1 MLRSCPYE
9 ADWRSLDKLRYLETL
24 KASGISEAPARA
36 HPEALAQAFAETPDL
51 ATKSDLRET
60 ESRLESRV
68 REAELRLEA
77 KIEASRTEIIK
88 WFVTSLFA
96 QAAVIVALL
105 KLLP

>member
-1 MLRSCPYE
+1 MGSI
-9 ADWRSLDKLRYLETL
+9 AFDKLKYLETL
-24 KASGISEAPARA
+24 KASGISEAQARA
-36 HPEALAQAFAETPDL
+36 HTEALAQAFAETPDL
-51 ATKSDLRET
+51 ATRTDLDA
-60 ESRLESRV
+60 RV

-77 KIEASRTEIIK
+77 KIEASRSDIIK

>member
-1 MLRSCPYE
+1 MGRITF
-9 ADWRSLDKLRYLETL
+9 DKLKYLETL
-24 KASGISEAPARA
+24 KAGGIPEVPARA
-36 HPEALAQAFAETPDL
+36 HTEALAQALAETPDL
-51 ATKSDLRET
+51 ATKSDLDA
-60 ESRLESRV
+60 RV

>member
-1 MLRSCPYE
+1 MGSI
-9 ADWRSLDKLRYLETL
+9 AFDKLKYLETL
-24 KASGISEAPARA
+24 KASGISEAQARA
-36 HPEALAQAFAETPDL
+36 HTEALAQAFAETPDL
-51 ATKSDLRET
+51 ATRTGLDA
-60 ESRLESRV
+60 RV

-77 KIEASRTEIIK
+77 KIEASRSDIIK

>member
-1 MLRSCPYE
+1 MGSI
-9 ADWRSLDKLRYLETL
+9 AFDKLKYLETL
-24 KASGISEAPARA
+24 KASGISEPHARA
-36 HPEALAQAFAETPDL
+36 HTEALAQAFAETPGL
-51 ATKSDLRET
+51 VTKSDLDA
-60 ESRLESRV
+60 RV

>member
-1 MLRSCPYE
+1 MSLRSRLAEPGQAE
-9 ADWRSLDKLRYLETL
+9 VPGDVEGERHLRST
-24 KASGISEAPARA
+24 GARSHRGA
-36 HPEALAQAFAETPDL
+36 GAGVRRNADL

-60 ESRLESRV
+60 ESRLECRV

-96 QAAVIVALL
+96 QAAVIV

>member
-1 MLRSCPYE
+1 MGS
-9 ADWRSLDKLRYLETL
+9 
-24 KASGISEAPARA
+24 I
-36 HPEALAQAFAETPDL
+36 AFETPDL
-51 ATKSDLRET
+51 ATRPDLDGRLVAT
-60 ESRLESRV
+60 ESRLEACV

-77 KIEASRTEIIK
+77 KIEASRADIIK

>member
-1 MLRSCPYE
+1 MGSI
-9 ADWRSLDKLRYLETL
+9 AGDKLKYLETL
-24 KASGISEAPARA
+24 KARA
-36 HPEALAQAFAETPDL
+36 HTEALAQAFAETPDL
-51 ATKSDLRET
+51 ATRSDLDGRLRET
-60 ESRLESRV
+60 ELRLDARV

>member
-1 MLRSCPYE
+1 MGTITFDRLKYVE
-9 ADWRSLDKLRYLETL
+9 VL
-24 KASGISEAPARA
+24 KASGVSEAQARA
-36 HPEALAQAFAETPDL
+36 HADALSQAFAETPDL
-51 ATKSDLRET
+51 VTKSDLDARM
-60 ESRLESRV
+60 

-77 KIEASRTEIIK
+77 KIEASRTDIIK

>member
-1 MLRSCPYE
+1 MGSI
-9 ADWRSLDKLRYLETL
+9 AFDKLKYLETL
-24 KASGISEAPARA
+24 KASGISEAQARA
-36 HPEALAQAFAETPDL
+36 HTEALAQAFAEAPDL
-51 ATKSDLRET
+51 ATRSDLDGRLLTT
-60 ESRLESRV
+60 ESRLDARL

-88 WFVTSLFA
+88 WFVASLFA

>member
-1 MLRSCPYE
+1 MGSI
-9 ADWRSLDKLRYLETL
+9 AFDKLKYLETL
-24 KASGISEAPARA
+24 KASGMSEAQARA
-36 HPEALAQAFAETPDL
+36 HTEALAQAFAEAPDL
-51 ATKSDLRET
+51 ATRSDLDARI
-60 ESRLESRV
+60 

-77 KIEASRTEIIK
+77 KIEASRADIIK

>member
-1 MLRSCPYE
+1 
-9 ADWRSLDKLRYLETL
+9 
-24 KASGISEAPARA
+24 
-36 HPEALAQAFAETPDL
+36 
-51 ATKSDLRET
+51 LRET
-60 ESRLESRV
+60 ESRREARV

-77 KIEASRTEIIK
+77 KIEASRSEIIK

>member
-1 MLRSCPYE
+1 MGSI
-9 ADWRSLDKLRYLETL
+9 AFDKLKYLETL
-24 KASGISEAPARA
+24 KASGISEAQARA
-36 HPEALAQAFAETPDL
+36 HTEALAQAFAEAPDL
-51 ATKSDLRET
+51 ATRTDLDARVREA
-60 ESRLESRV
+60 ELRLDARV

-77 KIEASRTEIIK
+77 KIEASRSDIIK

>member
-1 MLRSCPYE
+1 MGSI
-9 ADWRSLDKLRYLETL
+9 AFDKLKYLETL
-24 KASGISEAPARA
+24 KASGISEAQARA
-36 HPEALAQAFAETPDL
+36 HTEALAQAFAETPDL
-51 ATKSDLRET
+51 ATKSDLRA

>member
-1 MLRSCPYE
+1 MGSI
-9 ADWRSLDKLRYLETL
+9 AFDKLKYLETL
-24 KASGISEAPARA
+24 KASGVPESQARA
-36 HPEALAQAFAETPDL
+36 HTEALAQAFAETPDL
-51 ATKSDLRET
+51 ATRPDLDGRLLAT
-60 ESRLESRV
+60 ESRLEARV

-77 KIEASRTEIIK
+77 KIEASRADIIK

>member
-1 MLRSCPYE
+1 MGGI
-9 ADWRSLDKLRYLETL
+9 AFDKLKYLETL
-24 KASGISEAPARA
+24 KASGVPEAQARA
-36 HPEALAQAFAETPDL
+36 HTEALAQAFAEAPNL
-51 ATKSDLRET
+51 ATKSDLDGGLLAT
-60 ESRLESRV
+60 QSRLEARV

>member
-1 MLRSCPYE
+1 M
-9 ADWRSLDKLRYLETL
+9 
-24 KASGISEAPARA
+24 
-36 HPEALAQAFAETPDL
+36 
-51 ATKSDLRET
+51 
-60 ESRLESRV
+60 

-105 KLLP
+105 KLPR